1 MMILEP
7 DLFLAEMALSDDS
20 FLVDIRTSSQII
32 EDKPLEGSIHLDF
45 LELEFDQTIKALD
58 PYSQFFIYCQNG
70 ILSERA
76 AKHLKSIGIN
86 TVFILKGG
94 KNAWNLIF
102 KTSIYE

>member
-7 DLFLAEMALSDDS
+7 DLFLAELALSDDS
-20 FLVDIRTSSQII
+20 FLIDIRTSSQIE
-32 EDKPLEGSIHLDF
+32 EDKPLAGSIHLDF
-45 LELEFDQTIKALD
+45 LELNFDQSIKTLD

-86 TVFILKGG
+86 TVFILQGG

-102 KTSIYE
+102 KTSIHE